1 VKKINKNQIDEIIAQ
16 LKTGRTVVFPT
27 ETSYGLGCDATN
39 KFAVDKIFQ
48 IKKRE
53 ADKPLLVL
61 VSSIE
66 EAKKYLVWDEMLE
79 KLSKKYWPG
88 ALTIIGLCKNPNALP
103 RGVVSQSGKLAVR
116 VSADKWLKEI
126 TNRLGCPLVATSA
139 NISGQNNIYNSL
151 EAENI
156 FSAQILKPDILVDG
170 GQIPIVKP
178 TTIVE
183 VENGVCSIVR
193 QGDLKI
199 LFKTFPT
206 AAFCWTIVSI
216 LALFS
221 AFFILLFSYTSG
233 LYINNL
239 TFSML
244 SMKVNRPTW
253 VVGAKNPL
261 IFVKGLYLTAYS
273 AGSSKKMAQ
282 IIDLIKRTELNAVV
296 IDIKD
301 YSGLVLYDSQ
311 VPLVVD
317 LKNKDNRL
325 GDVKKLIEKLH
336 AEKIYVIARQT
347 VFQDPVLAQ
356 KKPQWAI
363 KSKSGGL
370 WHDHKGLSWVDPT
383 KKEVWKYNLDIAKE
397 AIKLGFDEINFDYVR
412 FPSDGNMSNTL
423 YDDESKKKYE
433 VMGEFFRYL
442 DTHLSHEPVWI
453 SLDFFGFTM
462 EKKGADDMAI
472 GQRIA
477 DAVDQVDYIC
487 PMMYPSHYPS
497 GHLGLS
503 NPAANPYAVFENG
516 MKLGMPKFEGKRAK
530 VRPWIQSFDL
540 GAVYDAEK
548 IRAQIEVVEKYAD
561 AGWLMWNA
569 SNRYTDAGLKKP

>member
-1 VKKINKNQIDEIIAQ
+1 MKKINKNQIDEIIAQ
-16 LKTGRTVVFPT
+16 LKAGRTVVFPT

-39 KFAVDKIFQ
+39 KFSVDKIFQ

-53 ADKPLLVL
+53 FDKPLLVI
-61 VSSIE
+61 VNSIE
-66 EAKKYLVWDEMLE
+66 EAKKYLVWDETLD
-79 KLSKKYWPG
+79 KLAKKYWPG
-88 ALTIIGLCKNPNALP
+88 ALTIIGLCKNPNSLP
-103 RGVVSQSGKLAVR
+103 LGVVSQSGKLAIR
-116 VSADKWLKEI
+116 VSSDKWLKEI
-126 TNRLGCPLVATSA
+126 TNRLGRPLVATSA

-156 FSAQILKPDILVDG
+156 FSTQILKPDILVDG
-170 GQIPIVKP
+170 GQIPIIKP

-183 VENGVCSIVR
+183 VENGVCNIVR

-199 LFKTFPT
+199 SLKTFPT
-206 AAFCWTIVSI
+206 PAFCWTIVSI

-221 AFFILLFSYTSG
+221 AFFILLFSYTTG

-239 TFSML
+239 TL
-244 SMKVNRPTW
+244 SMISVKVNNP
-253 VVGAKNPL
+253 VFVAGKKNPL
-261 IFVKGLYLTAYS
+261 VFVKGLYLTAYS

-311 VPLVVD
+311 IPLVVS

-347 VFQDPVLAQ
+347 VFQDPVLAE
-356 KKPQWAI
+356 KNPQWAI

-370 WHDHKGLSWVDPT
+370 WRDHKGLAWVDPT

-397 AIKLGFDEINFDYVR
+397 AIQFGFDEINFDYVR
-412 FPSDGNMSNTL
+412 FPSDGDMSNAL

-433 VMGEFFRYL
+433 VMGDFYKFLNNNLKNY
-442 DTHLSHEPVWI
+442 PVWT
-453 SLDFFGFTM
+453 SLDLFGFTM
-462 EKKGADDMAI
+462 EKNGVDDMAI
-472 GQRIA
+472 GQRI
-477 DAVDQVDYIC
+477 VDTVDNVDYVC
-487 PMMYPSHYPS
+487 PMMYPSHYPA

-516 MKLGMPKFEGKRAK
+516 MKLGAPKFEGKRAK
-530 VRPWIQSFDL
+530 VRPWIQAFDL

-548 IRAQIEVVEKYAD
+548 IRAQIDVVEKYAD

-569 SNRYTDAGLKKP
+569 SNRYTEAGLKK

>member
-1 VKKINKNQIDEIIAQ
+1 MKIFNKNQIDEIVTQ
-16 LKTGRTVVFPT
+16 LKAGRTLVFPT
-27 ETSYGLGCDATN
+27 ETSYGLGCNATN
-39 KFAVDKIFQ
+39 KFAVDKVFQ
-48 IKKRE
+48 IKKR
-53 ADKPLLVL
+53 DFSKPLLIIVG
-61 VSSIE
+61 SIE
-66 EAKKYLVWDEMLE
+66 EAKKYLVWDETLD
-79 KLSKKYWPG
+79 KLAKKYWPG
-88 ALTIIGLCKNPNALP
+88 PLTIIAQCKIPNFFPL
-103 RGVVSQSGKLAVR
+103 GVVSQSGKLAVR
-116 VSADKWLKEI
+116 VSKNKLVKEI
-126 TNRLGCPLVATSA
+126 SSKLGYPLVATSA
-139 NISGQNNIYNSL
+139 NISGQDNIYSAQ
-151 EAENI
+151 EIENI
-156 FSAQILKPDILVDG
+156 FASQITKPDMLLDNGI
-170 GQIPIVKP
+170 IPKIKP

-183 VENGVCSIVR
+183 IEKKAWKIVR

-199 LFKTFPT
+199 SLKSFPT
-206 AAFCWTIVSI
+206 PAFCWAIVSI

-221 AFFILLFSYTSG
+221 AFFVLLFSYTSG
-233 LYINNL
+233 LYIDNL
-239 TFSML
+239 TSSML
-244 SMKVNRPTW
+244 FVKVNHPIL
-253 VVGAKNPL
+253 VVGKKNPL

-273 AGSSKKMAQ
+273 AGSSKKMDQ
-282 IIDLIKRTELNAVV
+282 IIDLIKKTELNAVM

-356 KKPQWAI
+356 KKSQWAI
-363 KSKSGGL
+363 KSKSGGI
-370 WHDHKGLSWVDPT
+370 WHDHKGLAWVDPT

-397 AIKLGFDEINFDYVR
+397 AIKFGFDEINFDYVR

-433 VMGEFFRYL
+433 VMGEFFQYL
-442 DTHLSHEPVWI
+442 DDHLSRESVWV

-462 EKKGADDMAI
+462 EKKGTDDMAI

-477 DAVDQVDYIC
+477 DAVDYVDYIC
-487 PMMYPSHYPS
+487 PMMYPSHYPA

-503 NPAANPYAVFENG
+503 NPAENPYAVFENG

-530 VRPWIQSFDL
+530 VRPWIQVFNM
-540 GAVYDAEK
+540 GAIYDAQK
-548 IRAQIEVVEKYAD
+548 IRTQIDVIEKYAN

-569 SNRYTDAGLKKP
+569 SNRYTDAGLLKK

>member
-1 VKKINKNQIDEIIAQ
+1 
-16 LKTGRTVVFPT
+16 
-27 ETSYGLGCDATN
+27 
-39 KFAVDKIFQ
+39 
-48 IKKRE
+48 
-53 ADKPLLVL
+53 
-61 VSSIE
+61 
-66 EAKKYLVWDEMLE
+66 
-79 KLSKKYWPG
+79 
-88 ALTIIGLCKNPNALP
+88 
-103 RGVVSQSGKLAVR
+103 
-116 VSADKWLKEI
+116 
-126 TNRLGCPLVATSA
+126 
-139 NISGQNNIYNSL
+139 
-151 EAENI
+151 
-156 FSAQILKPDILVDG
+156 LVDG

-183 VENGVCSIVR
+183 VENGVCNIVR

-199 LFKTFPT
+199 SLKTFPT
-206 AAFCWTIVSI
+206 PAFCWTIVNI

-221 AFFILLFSYTSG
+221 AFFIFLFSYTTG

-239 TFSML
+239 TLSML
-244 SMKVNRPTW
+244 SVKVNHPTW
-253 VVGAKNPL
+253 VKGKKNPL
-261 IFVKGLYLTAYS
+261 VFVKGLYLTAYS
-273 AGSSKKMAQ
+273 AGSSKKMTQ

-325 GDVKKLIEKLH
+325 GDVKKLIERLH

-383 KKEVWKYNLDIAKE
+383 KKEVWKYNLDIARE

-462 EKKGADDMAI
+462 EKKGVDDMAI

-503 NPAANPYAVFENG
+503 NPASNPYAVFENG

-530 VRPWIQSFDL
+530 VRPWIQAFDL

-569 SNRYTDAGLKKP
+569 SNRYTEAGLKKP